1 MNSRYYRER
10 ARMMLSGKWVMAILV
25 TLVAWILGGVLIYS
39 FTRFTVRVNVEDLS
53 ELPDFFIN
61 YMAIVGSISSA
72 LGTIQFIIGGTVQL
86 GYCKYLLKLHDNEV
100 GEERPGIRDLFS
112 QFGRFA
118 DGFVL
123 SLLTGIYIFLWMLLF
138 IIPGIV
144 AAYKYAMAPFI
155 LLENP
160 DMKPKEALAASKEL
174 MHGHKWELFVLD
186 WSFIGWLLL
195 SALTLGIGNLWLT
208 PYMNAARAAFYRDLR
223 PALTTPESPAEIPA
237 PIIYTAE
244 TPAEE

>member
-25 TLVAWILGGVLIYS
+25 TLVAGILGGLLGSGTFSITLKGEAQDWLPDSVLIY
-39 FTRFTVRVNVEDLS
+39 L
-53 ELPDFFIN
+53 
-61 YMAIVGSISSA
+61 AIVGSIGSA

-123 SLLTGIYIFLWMLLF
+123 SLLTGIYIFLWTLLF

-144 AAYKYAMAPFI
+144 AAYKYVMAPFI

-160 DMKPKEALAASKEL
+160 DMKPKDALAASKEL
-174 MHGHKWELFVLD
+174 MYGHKWELFVLE

>member
-10 ARMMLSGKWVMAILV
+10 ARLMLSGKWAMAVLV
-25 TLVAWILGGVLIYS
+25 TLVAGILGGLLSSSGAS
-39 FTRFTVRVNVEDLS
+39 FEIDLDAEAMHKLPESVRTYL
-53 ELPDFFIN
+53 
-61 YMAIVGSISSA
+61 AIVVSIGSV
-72 LGTIQFIIGGTVQL
+72 LGTIQFIVGGTVQL
-86 GYCKYLLKLHDNEV
+86 GYCKYLLKLHDNEA
-100 GEERPGIRDLFS
+100 GEKPGIKDLFS

-123 SLLTGIYIFLWMLLF
+123 SLLTGIYTFLWTLLF

-144 AAYKYAMAPFI
+144 AIFKYAMAPFI

-160 DMKPKEALAASKEL
+160 DMKPKDAITASKE
-174 MHGHKWELFVLD
+174 MMDGHKGELFILD
-186 WSFIGWLLL
+186 LSFIGWSLL
-195 SALTLGIGNLWLT
+195 SVLTLGIGNLWLN
-208 PYMNAARAAFYRDLR
+208 PYINAAYAAFYRDLR
-223 PALTTPESPAEIPA
+223 PALAAPETPADIPE